1 MSKNIDPTAIVYP
14 NVTIGEGAVVEPFAI
29 LGIHDRFHP
38 HSTTIIG
45 RDSFIGSRC
54 MVYDSVTAG
63 DSFDISD
70 QSSVFYDNII
80 GDRCRIGPKAVIKNG
95 CRIGSNVRIQAHTFL
110 ERVILGSN
118 VFIGPGTVFTDD
130 RHPPCPHNADCTPV
144 TKIDDFV
151 SIGANVT
158 ITPGITI
165 GHHTQVYAGS
175 VIVADVEAYS
185 VMVGN
190 PARRIKDFRELKC
203 GPGLLNH
210 PVESWK

>member
-1 MSKNIDPTAIVYP
+1 
-14 NVTIGEGAVVEPFAI
+14 
-29 LGIHDRFHP
+29 
-38 HSTTIIG
+38 
-45 RDSFIGSRC
+45 

-70 QSSVFYDNII
+70 QSSVFCDNII

-118 VFIGPGTVFTDD
+118 VFIGPGAVFTDD

-165 GHHTQVYAGS
+165 GHHTQVYASS

-185 VMVGN
+185 VMVEN
-190 PARRIKDFRELKC
+190 PARRIKDFCELKC

-210 PVESWK
+210 PFESWK